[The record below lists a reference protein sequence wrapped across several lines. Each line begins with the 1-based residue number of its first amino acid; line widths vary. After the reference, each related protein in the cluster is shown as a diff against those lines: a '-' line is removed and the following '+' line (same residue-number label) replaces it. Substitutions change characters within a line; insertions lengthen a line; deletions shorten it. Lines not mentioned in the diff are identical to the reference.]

1 MAITRVVGGVAILL
15 VLIILGCDDGP
26 TPPTDQFGPVRSLTL
41 NVTPDRLPAA
51 GPVNIELRATT
62 DAGMR
67 VAPDAVRLV
76 LVNDGRETPNPVE
89 LDEDGE
95 FAQRLYLSTS
105 TVIRATAPGVI
116 AERAVEVVVPPGG
129 APQPVP
135 PAPPPPSPVPGPTV
149 PPPTGPAPSVAVTL
163 AAAPVTGTTETTFV
177 FTATATPLNGA
188 GQIVSFD
195 WDEDGDG
202 NFELL
207 ARPNPHSVVFDTA
220 GVKTVSVRAHSV
232 TAGATGTASAVVT
245 VSPAVPFTVTLTATP
260 ECVLL
265 GTPITF
271 RAVSPN
277 VAGRPFTH
285 DWDFEGDGT
294 FDPPSTASD
303 SIVHTYENTG
313 TRTARVRVTTTT
325 GEEAVATRTVTV
337 RPTSATCP

>member
-1 MAITRVVGGVAILL
+1 MAITRVVGGVGLL
-15 VLIILGCDDGP
+15 SVLISLGCDDGP

-76 LVNDGRETPNPVE
+76 LVNDGRETPNSVE

-105 TVIRATAPGVI
+105 TIIRATAPGLIV
-116 AERAVEVVVPPGG
+116 ERPVSVDVPPGG
-129 APQPVP
+129 VPQPVP
-135 PAPPPPSPVPGPTV
+135 PAPPPATPVPAPTV
-149 PPPTGPAPSVAVTL
+149 PPPARPAPSVEVTL
-163 AAAPVTGTTETTFV
+163 DAAPITGTTETTFV

-207 ARPNPHSVVFDTA
+207 SRPNPHSVVFDTA
-220 GVKTVSVRAHSV
+220 GAKTVSVRAHSA
-232 TAGATGTASAVVT
+232 TAGVAGTASAVVT
-245 VSPAVPFTVTLTATP
+245 VLPAVPFTVTLTATP

-271 RAVSPN
+271 RAVSSN
-277 VAGRPFTH
+277 VTGRPLTH

-294 FDPPSTASD
+294 FDPPSTVSD

-313 TRTARVRVTTTT
+313 TRTAGVRVTTTT

-337 RPTSATCP
+337 RPTSGPCP